1 MMDDDMI
8 DSQTVKEMLKGID
21 RYNPENL
28 RILEPY
34 LQQQVDNNTY
44 DLSANLAVLK
54 LYQFNPALV
63 KIDVICHTLLK
74 ALTSLPSPDFSLC
87 ECLIDQHLHEDPQI
101 GRLIFLHHLLET
113 CNFQLFWQEIN
124 ATPELIEGV
133 TGFED
138 AIRRFI
144 CSIVSITYQRIRT
157 DHLISLLGDVDDYEL
172 DHWVSNSSWSKLD
185 DEIIFINN
193 QEEIVKTRNIV
204 EKVDFD
210 KVRTVMQS
218 SLKISST

>member
-1 MMDDDMI
+1 MEDELI
-8 DSQTVKEMLKGID
+8 EPQSVQEMLKGID

-28 RILEPY
+28 RVLEPY
-34 LQQQVDNNTY
+34 VMQQVAQNTH
-44 DLSANLAVLK
+44 DISANLAVLK

-63 KIDVICHTLLK
+63 KIDVICQILLK
-74 ALTSLPSPDFSLC
+74 ALTSLPGPSFSLC

-138 AIRRFI
+138 AIRQFI
-144 CSIVSITYQRIRT
+144 CSIVSITYQRVRT
-157 DHLISLLGDVDDYEL
+157 DLLLSFLGDVDEYEL
-172 DHWVSNSSWSKLD
+172 DHWISTNKWEKLED
-185 DEIIFINN
+185 GHMLFINN

-204 EKVDFD
+204 EKVGFE
-210 KVRTVMQS
+210 KVRNVMQS
-218 SLKISST
+218 SLKLS